1 MPITSL
7 DLPEVLNRFVESEVE
22 EGRYTSK
29 AEVIRYLIRKEMQE
43 RHSVDEK
50 LSDEAIES
58 IREARGQEDE
68 GEVRELIEG

>member
-1 MPITSL
+1 MPTTSL

-50 LSDEAIES
+50 LSEEAIES
-58 IREARGQEDE
+58 IKEARGQEDE
-68 GEVRELIEG
+68 GEIRELIEG